1 MTTINSQEDFLRAL
15 TDNPQWKA
23 AVRAQILGEELLQ
36 LPVRFDA
43 FVERITLFI
52 AEMTAF
58 VADQKQF
65 NAGMTLFV
73 ANQEQFNAEQR
84 QFNANQ
90 EQFNADQNANQEQ
103 FNADQR
109 QFNAGMTLFVANQEQ
124 FNARTDAHFARID
137 RRFDTI
143 SNDIAQVKGGHAR
156 AVVVDNAAV
165 IALDMGFQYTRT
177 LSRLEL
183 ALMAQRARGG
193 DIPSN
198 ELESFRNA
206 DLIIEAKDGAEIHYI
221 TVEASFTTDY
231 RDTVRAQRNARFLTR
246 FTGYPAHA
254 AIASVR
260 NDHAVEAQIA
270 SGAIHWHRIAQ
281 RDLDPQ

>member
-15 TDNPQWKA
+15 TDNPQWKE

-36 LPVRFDA
+36 LPVRFNA
-43 FVERITLFI
+43 FMERMTLFI

-58 VADQKQF
+58 VSDQKQV
-65 NAGMTLFV
+65 N

-84 QFNANQ
+84 QFNA
-90 EQFNADQNANQEQ
+90 EQRE
-103 FNADQR
+103 
-109 QFNAGMTLFVANQEQ
+109 

-143 SNDIAQVKGGHAR
+143 TNDLAQVKGGHAR
-156 AVVVDNAAV
+156 TVAVDNAAV
-165 IALDMGFQYTRT
+165 IAMDMGFEYIRT

-183 ALMAQRARGG
+183 ALMAQRARGS
-193 DIPSN
+193 DIPAN

-206 DLIIEAKDGAEIHYI
+206 DLIIETRNGTETHYI
-221 TVEASFTTDY
+221 TVEASFTTDH
-231 RDTVRAQRNARFLTR
+231 RDTDRAQRNARFLTR

-260 NDHAVEAQIA
+260 NDHAADAQIA
-270 SGAIHWHRIAQ
+270 SGVIHWHRIAQ
-281 RDLDPQ
+281 RDLDPE

>member
-43 FVERITLFI
+43 LMERMTLFI

-65 NAGMTLFV
+65 NAGMSAFV
-73 ANQEQFNAEQR
+73 ADQK

-90 EQFNADQNANQEQ
+90 EQFNTE
-103 FNADQR
+103 QR
-109 QFNAGMTLFVANQEQ
+109 QFNADMKLFVDNQEQ
-124 FNARTDAHFARID
+124 FNARTDAHFVRID
-137 RRFDTI
+137 RRLDTMT
-143 SNDIAQVKGGHAR
+143 NDLGQVKGGYAR
-156 AVVVDNAAV
+156 TVAVDNAAV

>member
-15 TDNPQWKA
+15 TDNPQWKE

-36 LPVRFDA
+36 LPVRFNA
-43 FVERITLFI
+43 FMERMTLFI

-58 VADQKQF
+58 VSDQKQF

-73 ANQEQFNAEQR
+73 ADQEQFNAEQR
-84 QFNANQ
+84 QFNA
-90 EQFNADQNANQEQ
+90 
-103 FNADQR
+103 
-109 QFNAGMTLFVANQEQ
+109 GMKLFVDNQEQ

-221 TVEASFTTDY
+221 AVEASFTTDY

-246 FTGYPAHA
+246 FTDCPAHA

-260 NDHAVEAQIA
+260 NDHAADAQIA
-270 SGAIHWHRIAQ
+270 SGVIHWHRIAQ
-281 RDLDPQ
+281 RDLDPE

>member
-15 TDNPQWKA
+15 TDNPQWKE

-36 LPVRFDA
+36 LPVRFNA
-43 FVERITLFI
+43 FMERMTLFI

-58 VADQKQF
+58 VSDQKQF

-73 ANQEQFNAEQR
+73 ADQEQFNAEQR
-84 QFNANQ
+84 QFNA
-90 EQFNADQNANQEQ
+90 
-103 FNADQR
+103 
-109 QFNAGMTLFVANQEQ
+109 GMKLFVDNQEQ

-221 TVEASFTTDY
+221 AVEASFTTDY
-231 RDTVRAQRNARFLTR
+231 RDTFRAQRNARFLTR

-281 RDLDPQ
+281 RDLDPE

>member
-43 FVERITLFI
+43 LMERMTLFI

-65 NAGMTLFV
+65 NADMTLFV
-73 ANQEQFNAEQR
+73 
-84 QFNANQ
+84 
-90 EQFNADQNANQEQ
+90 ANQEQ

-124 FNARTDAHFARID
+124 FNADMTLFVDNQEQFNARTDAHFVRID

>member
-1 MTTINSQEDFLRAL
+1 MTTINSQEDFLRSL

-43 FVERITLFI
+43 LMERMTLFI
-52 AEMTAF
+52 AEMSAF

-73 ANQEQFNAEQR
+73 DNQKQFNTE
-84 QFNANQ
+84 
-90 EQFNADQNANQEQ
+90 
-103 FNADQR
+103 QR
-109 QFNAGMTLFVANQEQ
+109 QFNAGMKLFVDNQEQ
-124 FNARTDAHFARID
+124 FNARTDAHFVRID
-137 RRFDTI
+137 RRLDTMT
-143 SNDIAQVKGGHAR
+143 NDLGQVKGGHAR
-156 AVVVDNAAV
+156 TVAVDYAAV

-206 DLIIEAKDGAEIHYI
+206 DLIIEVVNEAEIHYI
-221 TVEASFTTDY
+221 VVEASFTADH
-231 RDTVRAQRNARFLTR
+231 RDTDRAQRNARFLTR